1 MGYAFDD
8 EDPQIW
14 IPGQPFPSEFLDR
27 VKRGEDVC
35 AWNSYFEMVI
45 WNLVLKRDPIPF
57 NQWND
62 TMALAGAHALPL
74 ALAKCGEVLGLSEE
88 DAKNKRGKLLI
99 QRLSKPQRDGTRN
112 TDPFLLEE
120 FYDYCKQDVAVERTI
135 RKKLRNLTTSEQQI
149 FKHDQE
155 LNWRGLKLDTD
166 SIDHALR
173 IYEETEN
180 KLNEEVKRITNGEL
194 DSTSSR
200 AKAFAWMA
208 TKDYQMESYTA
219 SAVQEAIDSP
229 ACPKIVKRFLKIRQ
243 QLSQTSNKKYHKMKD
258 TVASDGRVH
267 GLVQYHGAST
277 GRWAGR
283 LIQPQNLP
291 RPKHKNVDELIDSM
305 PENFKGMDVQP
316 LDALTSCLRGMI
328 VASPGNRL
336 ICADFSS
343 IEARVLAWMADHG
356 RVVMSFVEGKDIYRT
371 TAAEMYSTPYS
382 EITDEQRFLG
392 KVATLALGYQGGERA
407 FTKMAQAYGA
417 FIDQELALRIRDY
430 WREAN
435 KPIVN
440 LWAEFERSAK
450 RSLWTDGLE
459 KTKVGPFKVHKSELL
474 FRLPSDRVLV
484 WQNPRL
490 EINEKGWEQLR
501 FDGTDPRTRKW
512 TTRDT
517 YGGDLVQSV
526 TQAIARDLLAEAVLR
541 LEEAGY
547 PVVMHIHDE
556 IIADVPKGF
565 GSLKEFIKIMCELPT
580 WAKGLPMQADG
591 FETQRYRK

>member
-1 MGYAFDD
+1 
-8 EDPQIW
+8 
-14 IPGQPFPSEFLDR
+14 
-27 VKRGEDVC
+27 
-35 AWNSYFEMVI
+35 
-45 WNLVLKRDPIPF
+45 
-57 NQWND
+57 
-62 TMALAGAHALPL
+62 
-74 ALAKCGEVLGLSEE
+74 
-88 DAKNKRGKLLI
+88 
-99 QRLSKPQRDGTRN
+99 
-112 TDPFLLEE
+112 
-120 FYDYCKQDVAVERTI
+120 
-135 RKKLRNLTTSEQQI
+135 
-149 FKHDQE
+149 
-155 LNWRGLKLDTD
+155 
-166 SIDHALR
+166 
-173 IYEETEN
+173 
-180 KLNEEVKRITNGEL
+180 
-194 DSTSSR
+194 
-200 AKAFAWMA
+200 
-208 TKDYQMESYTA
+208 
-219 SAVQEAIDSP
+219 
-229 ACPKIVKRFLKIRQ
+229 
-243 QLSQTSNKKYHKMKD
+243 
-258 TVASDGRVH
+258 
-267 GLVQYHGAST
+267 
-277 GRWAGR
+277 

-305 PENFKGMDVQP
+305 PENFKGLDVQP

-356 RVVMSFVEGKDIYRT
+356 RVVMSFVDGKDIYRT

-392 KVATLALGYQGGERA
+392 KVATLALGYQGGVRA
-407 FTKMAQAYGA
+407 FTKMAEAYGA

-501 FDGTDPRTRKW
+501 YDGTDPRTRKW

-541 LEEAGY
+541 LEKAGY

-580 WAKGLPMQADG
+580 WAKGLPMKADG
-591 FETQRYRK
+591 FETQRYKK